1 MSSPHPDPSP
11 AAGSDSGPLL
21 ASLHQGHVRFVVVVP
36 AAARARSGDP
46 ASAAEAANP
55 ILGITPEPSASN
67 LQLLAA
73 ALSAGLDAR
82 LRTADAPRGLPLR
95 VSAGLFRAIPIL
107 PLTTSLGPLNV
118 LSQPPATY
126 HDLLADTT
134 PTGPAEVA
142 TSEPPLGAPP
152 TGITSVISDNLPPLP
167 PAPESAAMAATLRNG
182 LDHNALREGDLE
194 ELILSALAED
204 DTPMSIREI
213 LLLAPSEKKAPYK
226 RVKTAAETLARRGHL
241 LRDKSGTAHR
251 YRLHTHTDTDTDDE
265 VARRIHALLADRAD
279 PQAILQ
285 AALAMSPSTE
295 EK

>member
-1 MSSPHPDPSP
+1 MSNAHPDPSP

-21 ASLHQGHVRFVVVVP
+21 ASLHQGHVRFVVVP

-134 PTGPAEVA
+134 PTGTAEVA

-167 PAPESAAMAATLRNG
+167 LAPESAAMAATLRNG

-251 YRLHTHTDTDTDDE
+251 YRLHTDTDSDDE